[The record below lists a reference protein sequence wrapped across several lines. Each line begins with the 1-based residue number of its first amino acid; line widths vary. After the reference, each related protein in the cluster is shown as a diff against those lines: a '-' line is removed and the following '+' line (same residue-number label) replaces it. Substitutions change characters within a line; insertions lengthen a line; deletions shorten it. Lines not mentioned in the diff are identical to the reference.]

1 MGTDH
6 STRIRVA
13 IVDDS
18 DDVRFL
24 LATAMQVDG
33 RFAVIGEAQSATEGL
48 ELVTDARPDLVLI
61 DLQLGDHDGTA
72 LIRELRS
79 RGEDAVISVV
89 TASTAREELDAA
101 MAAGADSVH
110 NKMSMT
116 TTMADELVDLVG
128 ARAAVFAAAGRAS

>member
-1 MGTDH
+1 MGTDR

-33 RFAVIGEAQSATEGL
+33 RFAVVGEAQSAAEGL
-48 ELVTDARPDLVLI
+48 ELVAELRPDLVLI
-61 DLQLGDHDGTA
+61 DLQLGDQDGTA
-72 LIRELRS
+72 LIRALRD
-79 RGEDAVISVV
+79 RGEAAVISVV
-89 TASTAREELDAA
+89 TASTAPGALEAA

-116 TTMADELVDLVG
+116 TTMADELVDLVD
-128 ARAAVFAAAGRAS
+128 ARDAVFAAASRAS

>member
-1 MGTDH
+1 METDR

-33 RFAVIGEAQSATEGL
+33 RFDVVGEAQSAPDGL
-48 ELVTDARPDLVLI
+48 DLVVRERPELVLI
-61 DLQLGDHDGTA
+61 DLQLGDDDGTA
-72 LIRELRS
+72 LIRELRQ
-79 RGEDAVISVV
+79 RGEGAVISVV
-89 TASTAREELDAA
+89 TASTSREELDAA

-128 ARAAVFAAAGRAS
+128 ARAAVFAAAGRS